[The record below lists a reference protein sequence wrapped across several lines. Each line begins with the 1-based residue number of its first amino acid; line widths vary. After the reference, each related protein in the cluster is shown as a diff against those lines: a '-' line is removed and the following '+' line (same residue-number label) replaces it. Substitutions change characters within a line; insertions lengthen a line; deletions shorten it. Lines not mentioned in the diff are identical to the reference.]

1 VGRGL
6 RGERAATLGRL
17 AGVEDGGLLRVV
29 PASRNRRGW
38 AFWVGLVISLGCI
51 VWAFL
56 TLDFRQVVAA
66 LKQARWDW
74 LFFAAVAVLLRIAAR
89 AARWR
94 SLFAAPRPGYRASL
108 SALLVGQTINYVTPG
123 WAGDLTR
130 AFLVGEHAEQSKGRA
145 LGTVAVEKVLDL
157 VLFLCFLAFL
167 SLCMELPEWLRLPAR
182 TLGLIAL
189 AGLAVIAMGLVQRA
203 RIERVLKWA
212 LLPLP
217 ATWRERGL
225 GLADRLLDGLAALR
239 SPRMLAQAGFWS
251 LLMWAWDAAANY
263 AALRALGLHLP
274 LLAPL
279 LLSVALR
286 AVFAVSA
293 VPGQVGVYEGIVVMS
308 LSLFEGVDAESAFSA
323 GLLRH
328 AAGFIPPLVITL
340 LLVAFWHPE
349 RKDVA
354 VE

>member
-1 VGRGL
+1 L
-6 RGERAATLGRL
+6 RP
-17 AGVEDGGLLRVV
+17 VV
-29 PASRNRRGW
+29 ASHKRRGW
-38 AFWVGLVISLGCI
+38 AFWVGLTISLGCI
-51 VWAFL
+51 IWAFFA
-56 TLDFRQVVAA
+56 LDFRQVAAA
-66 LKQARWDW
+66 LKKARWDW
-74 LFFAAVAVLLRIAAR
+74 LLFAVVAVLLRIAAR

-94 SLFAAPRPGYRASL
+94 SLFAAPRPGYWASL
-108 SALLVGQTINYVTPG
+108 TALVVGQTLNYVAPG

-167 SLCMELPEWLRLPAR
+167 SLCMELPEWLKFPAR
-182 TLGLIAL
+182 VLGLMAL
-189 AGLAVIAMGLVQRA
+189 VGLAVIAMGLVRRA
-203 RIERVLKWA
+203 WVERLLKWA

-217 ATWRERGL
+217 ATWRERAL
-225 GLADRLLDGLAALR
+225 GLADHLLDGLAALC

-251 LLMWAWDAAANY
+251 LWMWGWDSVANY

-279 LLSVALR
+279 LLSTALR
-286 AVFAVSA
+286 AAFAVSA

-308 LSLFEGVDAESAFSA
+308 LSLFEGVGAESAFST

-328 AAGFIPPLVITL
+328 AASLIPSLLLTL
-340 LLVAFWHPE
+340 LLVVFCRPG
-349 RKDVA
+349 RKDVV